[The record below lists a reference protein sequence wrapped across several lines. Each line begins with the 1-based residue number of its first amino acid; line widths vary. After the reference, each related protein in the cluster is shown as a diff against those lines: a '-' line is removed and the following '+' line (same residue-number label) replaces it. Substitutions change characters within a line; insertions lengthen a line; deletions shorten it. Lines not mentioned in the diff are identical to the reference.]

1 MNIDIAITASE
12 ASPEKTMHRN
22 VAVIDVFR
30 ATSVMITALK
40 YGAKR
45 IIPVTTVEA
54 ALCQKKILTEKG
66 EPVFL
71 CGERNADL
79 ITEFDKD
86 NTHPA

>member
-45 IIPVTTVEA
+45 IIPVTTVEE
-54 ALCQKKILTEKG
+54 ALCQKKIFTEKG
-66 EPVFL
+66 IF
-71 CGERNADL
+71 
-79 ITEFDKD
+79 F
-86 NTHPA
+86 PAQG